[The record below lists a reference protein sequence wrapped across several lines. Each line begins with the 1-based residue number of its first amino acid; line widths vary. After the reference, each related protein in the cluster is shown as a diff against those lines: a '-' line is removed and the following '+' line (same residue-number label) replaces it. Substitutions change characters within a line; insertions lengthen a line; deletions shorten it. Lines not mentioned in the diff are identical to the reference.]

1 MPRDWQIQW
10 SARCRILE
18 GFEVA
23 LQFCSYNQIDI
34 ATLRVTISSQQLAR
48 YIQIQWTR
56 CWNC

>member
-1 MPRDWQIQW
+1 MPRDWQVQW

-34 ATLRVTISSQQLAR
+34 ATLRVTISSQQLAG
-48 YIQIQWTR
+48 YIQIQ
-56 CWNC
+56 